1 MGVYEFSEEYAITFC
16 MDFLIWTINIIY
28 NYYIIIILNLI
39 ILLQLLIILYDNF
52 EFDIKMFKLR
62 LWDTAGSEWFRS
74 VTKEYYSDSC
84 TAIIIYD
91 ITDENLFKSV
101 KNWID
106 DCQSY
111 ANKNRILF

>member
-1 MGVYEFSEEYAITFC
+1 LGVYEFSEEYAITFC
-16 MDFLIWTINIIY
+16 MDFLIC
-28 NYYIIIILNLI
+28 
-39 ILLQLLIILYDNF
+39 NF

-111 ANKNRILF
+111 ANKNRILFQLGKIFI